1 MVKVQYLGHSFF
13 KVSFSGCNL
22 LIDPFINCPPKNNFN
37 ERLLPCPVSEEKL
50 KDIDLILITH
60 EHFDHFDTKTIE
72 AVAERENALVVGHDQ
87 VLREL
92 KVKER
97 LKRPVDPRSSLN
109 LDGINIKPV
118 PMHHPNSFYPLGYL
132 LESQGTKIF
141 HAGDTDLVNVFS
153 RLEADILMVPIG
165 GTITM
170 DVVDAVRAVKTME
183 PSVAIPMH
191 YNTFEII
198 KASPQEFRE
207 KIEKSI
213 LKTKVHVLKPKQTL
227 KY

>member
-1 MVKVQYLGHSFF
+1 MVKLQYLAHSFF
-13 KVSFSGCNL
+13 KVSFPNCNL
-22 LIDPFINCPPKNNFN
+22 LIDPFINCPKRDNFN
-37 ERLLPCPVSEEKL
+37 KRLIECPVSSEKL
-50 KDIDLILITH
+50 KDIDLILVTH
-60 EHFDHFDTKTIE
+60 EHFDHFDKRTIE
-72 AVAERENALVVGHDQ
+72 DIAERENSIVVGHEQ

-92 KVKER
+92 KIKER
-97 LKRPVDPRSSLN
+97 LKRPIDPRSPLN
-109 LDGINIKPV
+109 LCGVNIEPI

-132 LESQGTKIF
+132 LEANGTKLF

-153 RLEADILMVPIG
+153 RIKANILMVPIG

-183 PSVAIPMH
+183 PDIAIPMH

-198 KASPQEFRE
+198 KASPREFQE

-213 LKTKVHVLKPKQTL
+213 LKTKARVLKPKQKM